1 MRFFKPYYPYASHL
15 AGVGKDQRVAQA
27 ALYAKVRQAI
37 RGDVEVRVERVITQA
52 ERQAAW
58 EKFVVGGGK

>member
-1 MRFFKPYYPYASHL
+1 MRFFNPYYPYASHL

-27 ALYAKVRQAI
+27 ELYAKVRRAL